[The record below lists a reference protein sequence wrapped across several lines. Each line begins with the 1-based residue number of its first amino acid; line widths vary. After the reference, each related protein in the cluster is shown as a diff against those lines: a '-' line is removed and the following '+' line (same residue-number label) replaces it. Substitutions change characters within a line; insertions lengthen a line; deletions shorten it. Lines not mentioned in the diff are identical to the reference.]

1 MKRLLLTIL
10 IAAGLCLPAAAADQ
24 LKVVAVYPDFGWLAE
39 QVGGGHVSVSVLAKG
54 SQDPHYVDP
63 KPSFLRFLHHADLLL
78 LNGLDLEAGFLPP
91 LLQQSGNRRIQP
103 GTPGYVDCSAFITPI
118 GVPAGGVDRSMGDV
132 HAYGNPHYHLD
143 PANMAAVA
151 RGLGDIF
158 AAADPAH
165 AEDYRRNA
173 GETAEAMT
181 SLDAELHHLMASA
194 SSRPVV
200 TYHATLDYFF
210 LHFGFTVVGFVEPKP
225 GIKPSPGNLLKL
237 EQSMKEKGVKLL
249 ICEVYQDRKIAA
261 KVAADTGAKLVVIP
275 SYTGG
280 TPEAATY
287 PELMRTIARA
297 IVESS
302 SG

>member
-1 MKRLLLTIL
+1 MKRLLLTLL
-10 IAAGLCLPAAAADQ
+10 ITAGLCLPAAAADQ

-39 QVGGGHVSVSVLAKG
+39 QVGGEHVSVSVLAKG

-63 KPSFLRFLHHADLLL
+63 KPSFLRFLHQADILL
-78 LNGLDLEAGFLPP
+78 LNGLELEAGFLPP
-91 LLQQSGNRRIQP
+91 LLSQSGNRRIQP

-151 RGLGDIF
+151 RGLGGSF
-158 AAADPAH
+158 SGADPEH
-165 AEDYRRNA
+165 AEEYRRNA
-173 GETAEAMT
+173 TETAKAMDA
-181 SLDAELHHLMASA
+181 LDAELHHLLADA
-194 SSRPVV
+194 RSRPVV
-200 TYHATLDYFF
+200 TYHATLDYFI

-225 GIKPSPGNLLKL
+225 GIKPSPGHLLKL
-237 EQSMKEKGVKLL
+237 EKSMRDQGVKTV
-249 ICEVYQDRKIAA
+249 ICEVYQDRKVAA
-261 KVAADTGAKLVVIP
+261 KVAGDTGAKLVVIP

-280 TPEAATY
+280 TPEASTY

-297 IVESS
+297 IVENT